1 MKLPISFFLIFI
13 LLISCNNN
21 YKSKD
26 VPQISEIE
34 SIGYYVTQSRN
45 DTISIEDRTR
55 YIVEGIEKLESYRF
69 NDSVSNSFKIKFSY
83 SAYKINDF
91 LLFNKITNEIIEQS
105 KLINDTLVL
114 AKAYKYKGY
123 YFMDNGVGIKAYS
136 SFNTSKELLLAIKDT
151 ISYAKNLAFLSC
163 IQTNLHQYN
172 SAENDM
178 FEAIKIFSD
187 NNMDGWLES
196 CYNDLASLYSE
207 KTESE
212 NAMKFFLKSKS
223 LIASDDTL
231 SLAISDNNIGHEFFK
246 IKNYN
251 KAVHYLEKVIKV
263 KGLIVNDPKLYGRAK
278 DNLTYA
284 KFINDLLTEG
294 VEKEFIDNYYF
305 KQSIKDT
312 AGIIANRLLITELY
326 KHQERG
332 DEAIETAITA
342 LSLSR
347 LSRNNTL
354 RLKSYLVLMDVDS
367 VNNKKYSRYYIALN
381 DSIGIVDRKVR
392 NKLARIRM
400 ETDEYM
406 SKAEVLEEKN
416 YMLIITVLVLLL
428 LIISV
433 YFYLKQHI
441 KLQNLKKEK
450 EFRDEV
456 RYLLENE
463 KVNLHKAKKLLNS
476 NISKELHDNI
486 LSKLFGVRYNLEIK
500 ENNDNK
506 IFIET
511 LKEIENEIRDIS
523 HELKSKTDSKLSKTV
538 DKLLK
543 KSFLPSNINHQLLN
557 NFDKWNLISEDV
569 KVNLYRIIQEAI
581 TNIIKHSGASSVTI
595 SFNEVDNDFIL
606 DIEDDGVG
614 FSNEPN
620 KKGIGISNIKDRVKE
635 IDGTLEIFSENNK
648 GTKLT
653 IKTPINA
660 NT

>member
-13 LLISCNNN
+13 LFISCNNN

-26 VPQISEIE
+26 APQISEID
-34 SIGYYVTQSRN
+34 SINYYITQSRN
-45 DTISIEDRTR
+45 DTISIEDRTI
-55 YIVEGIEKLESYRF
+55 YIVDGIEKLENYRF
-69 NDSVSNSFKIKFSY
+69 NDSISNSFKIKFSY
-83 SAYKINDF
+83 SAYKLNDF
-91 LLFNKITNEIIEQS
+91 PLFNKITNEIIDHS

-123 YFMDNGVGIKAYS
+123 YFLNKGVGIKAYS
-136 SFNTSKELLLAIKDT
+136 SFNTSNKLLLAIKDT

-163 IQTNLHQYN
+163 VQKDLHQYN
-172 SAENDM
+172 GAENDM

-187 NNMDGWLES
+187 NNMDDWLES
-196 CYNDLASLYSE
+196 CYNDLANLYSE

-223 LIASDDTL
+223 LIASDDIL
-231 SLAISDNNIGHEFFK
+231 SLATSDNNIGHEFLK
-246 IKNYN
+246 IKNYY
-251 KAVHYLEKVIKV
+251 KATLYLEKVIKV
-263 KGLIVNDPKLYGRAK
+263 KGLIVDDPQLYGRAK
-278 DNLTYA
+278 DNLTHA
-284 KFINDLLTEG
+284 KFKNDLLTEG

-326 KHQERG
+326 KHQKRK
-332 DEAIETAITA
+332 DKAIETASTA
-342 LSLSR
+342 LSLSN
-347 LSRNNTL
+347 LSGNNTL
-354 RLKSYLVLMDVDS
+354 RLKSYLMLMDVDS
-367 VNNKKYSRYYIALN
+367 NNNKYSRNYIALK
-381 DSIGIVDRKVR
+381 DSIDLRDRKVK

-416 YMLIITVLVLLL
+416 YMLIITIITLLL
-428 LIISV
+428 LILTI
-433 YFYLKQHI
+433 YFYLKQHF
-441 KLQNLKKEK
+441 KLNNLEKEQ

-456 RYLLENE
+456 RGILENE
-463 KVNLHKAKKLLNS
+463 KVNIQKAKKTVNS
-476 NISKELHDNI
+476 NLSKELHDNI
-486 LSKLFGVRYNLEIK
+486 LSKLFGVRYNLEVR
-500 ENNDNK
+500 ENADNN

-523 HELKSKTDSKLSKTV
+523 HELKSKSDSNLSKTV

-543 KSFLPSNINHQLLN
+543 KSFLSSNINYQLLN

-569 KVNLYRIIQEAI
+569 KINLYRIIQEAI
-581 TNIIKHSGASSVTI
+581 TNIAKHSRANSVTI

-606 DIEDDGVG
+606 EIEDDGVG
-614 FSNEPN
+614 FSNGPN

-635 IDGTLEIFSENNK
+635 IDGILDIFSENNK
-648 GTKLT
+648 GIKLT

>member
-1 MKLPISFFLIFI
+1 LKRPISFFLIFI

-26 VPQISEIE
+26 VPQTSEID
-34 SIGYYVTQSRN
+34 SIGYYITQSRN
-45 DTISIEDRTR
+45 DTISLENRTR
-55 YIVEGIEKLESYRF
+55 YIIEGIEKLDDYRF
-69 NDSVSNSFKIKFSY
+69 NDSVSNSLRIKFSY

-91 LLFNKITNEIIEQS
+91 PLFNKITNEIIDQS

-123 YFMDNGVGIKAYS
+123 YFLNKGVGIKAYS
-136 SFNTSKELLLAIKDT
+136 SFNTSNKLLLAIKDT
-151 ISYAKNLAFLSC
+151 ISYAKNLTFLSC
-163 IQTNLHQYN
+163 IQTDLHQYN
-172 SAENDM
+172 GAENNM
-178 FEAIKIFSD
+178 FEAIKIFSN
-187 NNMDGWLES
+187 NNMDSWLES
-196 CYNDLASLYSE
+196 CYNDLANLYSE
-207 KTESE
+207 KIESE

-231 SLAISDNNIGHEFFK
+231 SLAISDNNIGSVFSK
-246 IKNYN
+246 LKNYN
-251 KAVHYLEKVIKV
+251 KAIHYLEKVIIV
-263 KGLIVNDPKLYGRAK
+263 KGLIVDDPQLYGRAK
-278 DNLTYA
+278 DNLTHA
-284 KFINDLLTEG
+284 KFKNNLIATG
-294 VEKEFIDNYYF
+294 IEKEFIDNYYF

-326 KHQERG
+326 KHQKRK
-332 DEAIETAITA
+332 DKAIETASTA
-342 LSLSR
+342 LSLSN
-347 LSRNNTL
+347 LSGNNTL
-354 RLKSYLVLMDVDS
+354 RLKSYLMLMDVDS
-367 VNNKKYSRYYIALN
+367 INNNKYSRNYIALK
-381 DSIGIVDRKVR
+381 DSIDLRDRKVK

-406 SKAEVLEEKN
+406 NKAEILEEKN
-416 YMLIITVLVLLL
+416 YMLIITIVALSL
-428 LIISV
+428 LILTI
-433 YFYLKQHI
+433 YFYLKQSFKI
-441 KLQNLKKEK
+441 NNLEKEQ

-456 RYLLENE
+456 RGLLENE
-463 KVNLHKAKKLLNS
+463 IVNIQKAKKTVNS

-486 LSKLFGVRYNLEIK
+486 LSKLFGVRYNLEVR
-500 ENNDNK
+500 ENADNN

-523 HELKSKTDSKLSKTV
+523 HELKSKSDSNLSKTV

-543 KSFLPSNINHQLLN
+543 KSFPSSNINYQLLN

-581 TNIIKHSGASSVTI
+581 TNIAKHSRASSVTI

-606 DIEDDGVG
+606 EIEDDGVG
-614 FSNEPN
+614 FSNGSN

-635 IDGTLEIFSENNK
+635 IDSTLEIFSENNK

-653 IKTPINA
+653 IKTPVNA